1 MVCNCDAVDRYYF
14 WAAMNKPEKIFSE
27 LAVVA
32 RIQSKA
38 GTRYQS
44 AQLAKYFGVPTA
56 RMTEVLVKLV
66 AANKVRRVRCGGCP
80 TMYYLPTEAQLKA
93 EAKMKVSGPSP
104 VVVIRVESENDQVR
118 RELGF
123 GMIEAREA

>member
-1 MVCNCDAVDRYYF
+1 
-14 WAAMNKPEKIFSE
+14 MNKPDKVFSE
-27 LAVVA
+27 IAVVQ
-32 RIQSKA
+32 RIQSRA

-66 AANKVRRVRCGGCP
+66 AAQKVRRVRCGGCP
-80 TMYYLPTEAQLKA
+80 TMYYLPTASELQA
-93 EAKMKVSGPSP
+93 EARLKEMASSP
-104 VVVIRVESENDQVR
+104 VVIIRVETEREKVK

-123 GMIEAREA
+123 GLIQEGVKA